1 MDGEVSDL
9 DLADDSDADPDFEP
23 DEPIQRAQEE
33 ASSDDDSVITV
44 TEPVNVAVQRRV
56 SAGRVWFLAFVLPL

>member
-23 DEPIQRAQEE
+23 EEPIQRAQEE
-33 ASSDDDSVITV
+33 VSSDDSDQ
-44 TEPVNVAVQRRV
+44 EPVNVAVQRRV
-56 SAGRVWFLAFVLPL
+56 SAGRVWFLAFFLPL

>member
-23 DEPIQRAQEE
+23 EEPIQRAQEE
-33 ASSDDDSVITV
+33 ASSDDDSDQ
-44 TEPVNVAVQRRV
+44 EPINVAVQRRV
-56 SAGRVWFLAFVLPL
+56 SAGRVWFLAFVLPF

>member
-9 DLADDSDADPDFEP
+9 DLADDSDADPNFEP
-23 DEPIQRAQEE
+23 EEPIQRAQEE
-33 ASSDDDSVITV
+33 VSSDDSDQ
-44 TEPVNVAVQRRV
+44 EPVNVAVQRRV